1 MHKMRV
7 YLDNCCY
14 NRPFD
19 EQTQPV
25 VRLETE
31 AKLFV
36 QSLMRKYVIEY
47 AWSFV
52 LRMEISCNPDLQR
65 KKAIADWAEGAVVDV
80 APSEEIRMRG
90 HEFEAQGI
98 KPTDA
103 LHLACAEF
111 AGCDWF
117 FTVDRGVLKKVRNVR
132 AMRVANPVEFILEGM
147 T

>member
-1 MHKMRV
+1 MRV

-19 EQTQPV
+19 EQAQPV

-31 AKLFV
+31 AKLLV
-36 QSLMRKYVIEY
+36 QSLMRKCVVEY

-52 LRMEISCNPDLQR
+52 LRMEVLRNPDFQR
-65 KKAIADWAEGAVVDV
+65 KKAIADWADGAAVDV
-80 APSEEIRMRG
+80 APSERIRMRG
-90 HEFEAQGI
+90 REFEAQGV

-117 FTVDRGVLKKVRNVR
+117 FTVDRGILKKIRNVGT
-132 AMRVANPVEFILEGM
+132 MKVANPVEFILEGM